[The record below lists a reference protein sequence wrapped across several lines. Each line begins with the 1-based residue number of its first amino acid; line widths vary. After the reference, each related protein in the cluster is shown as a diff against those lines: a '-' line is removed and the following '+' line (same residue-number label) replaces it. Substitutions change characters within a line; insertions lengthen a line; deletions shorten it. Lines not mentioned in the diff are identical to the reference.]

1 MFSVDDDALTV
12 FNDGVFSDC
21 DSSSAECAGATR
33 RRIVPLR
40 LSLFSEDFGASKAPE
55 RARPVRSGSVTS
67 VFQVTDYPELCS
79 AGRHWILRYDQPQ
92 SQNVN
97 VCAGCQRDH
106 AAPGTTFILPWAR
119 DPNSPIRRGMN
130 FGVPEDDVADQLVA
144 VARASVPGAMVF
156 LRNLSTIE
164 VTRGS
169 DVYTCHRRP
178 DRTGVVVEDA
188 VTAQR
193 FVVFTGDF
201 EQTATRLRDDYPGI
215 LGVDKREATVEIAV
229 PTAGDEFDLPL
240 HAVLP
245 TQQMTPL
252 GFRLSG
258 SFYPFQNRK
267 RLKFESETDGESEW
281 NRAAVRSGAESLAD
295 HAESLVSQVGPE
307 RAGLCSGL
315 PIRLRGDLRR
325 LRTPRSRASGRDSS
339 SPLRTSRLIWTANG
353 GYRRWPAPYSSRSGG
368 NQRSTRSTR
377 WVRDS
382 RSSDSGRHPGGGADL
397 GVCAS
402 TPNG

>member
-21 DSSSAECAGATR
+21 DSSSAECAG
-33 RRIVPLR
+33 VL
-40 LSLFSEDFGASKAPE
+40 LEGASVRCDFHSFLKISGQAKRQK
-55 RARPVRSGSVTS
+55 RATTGAFGIGFTS

-169 DVYTCHRRP
+169 DVYTCHRQP

-281 NRAAVRSGAESLAD
+281 NRAAVRSGAELLAD

-307 RAGLCSGL
+307 RAWAVF
-315 PIRLRGDLRR
+315 
-325 LRTPRSRASGRDSS
+325 RASHQVARRPAEAPDAAFASFWE
-339 SPLRTSRLIWTANG
+339 RLLE
-353 GYRRWPAPYSSRSGG
+353 PAPHLS
-368 NQRSTRSTR
+368 
-377 WVRDS
+377 V
-382 RSSDSGRHPGGGADL
+382 DL
-397 GVCAS
+397 DG
-402 TPNG
+402 